1 METTDVLKKLQKARA
16 HIKGL
21 NLKKQG
27 RNAYS
32 NYDYYTPE
40 QVNSL
45 VNDAS
50 EKFSLFN
57 KFDLE
62 RTELGLMARLEITDL
77 ETGNSIKFTIAT
89 EIPEIKATNV
99 AQQLGGAV
107 TYSNRYLLMIAYDIV
122 ENALDFD
129 DKDHTKVTKPR
140 SKPTDKE
147 DTRPWLSEKQL
158 AQIIDRIRKNDPG
171 TEADSIDEFVTK
183 VFDTYRMK
191 KVYREQIEAEMG
203 DDFNERVRS

>member
-1 METTDVLKKLQKARA
+1 
-16 HIKGL
+16 
-21 NLKKQG
+21 
-27 RNAYS
+27 
-32 NYDYYTPE
+32 
-40 QVNSL
+40 
-45 VNDAS
+45 
-50 EKFSLFN
+50 
-57 KFDLE
+57 
-62 RTELGLMARLEITDL
+62 
-77 ETGNSIKFTIAT
+77 
-89 EIPEIKATNV
+89 
-99 AQQLGGAV
+99 
-107 TYSNRYLLMIAYDIV
+107 MIAYDIV
-122 ENALDFD
+122 ENALYFD

-140 SKPTDKE
+140 SKPTYKE